1 MFTSP
6 YRRCLRLATC
16 LSIVV
21 AAGCSGNLTSL
32 FNDEFLTQLGV
43 TQRAASLP
51 GSAPAIIIRVENR
64 TTRTIEASV
73 SMRLGGD
80 NVDSFVTVVP
90 PGASTGRAVN
100 CPVTEITL
108 GDIADLDQTGA
119 IVRLGDGTPD
129 DPFVEVEPF
138 GVLFK
143 AGANYDCGDSVTF
156 AVVPSAQTAS
166 GYQTIAFVQRAP

>member
-1 MFTSP
+1 MFTSR

-16 LSIVV
+16 LSIVA
-21 AAGCSGNLTSL
+21 AAGCTGNLTSL
-32 FNDEFLTQLGV
+32 FNPEFLTQVGV
-43 TQRAASLP
+43 RQRAASLP
-51 GSAPAIIIRVENR
+51 GSAPAIVVHIENC
-64 TTRTIEASV
+64 TSRTITASV

-80 NVDSFVTVVP
+80 DVDSFVTTVP

-108 GDIADLDQTGA
+108 GDIADLDEAGA

-129 DPFVEVEPF
+129 DPFVEVEAF

-143 AGANYDCGDSVTF
+143 VGENYDCGDSLTF

>member
-51 GSAPAIIIRVENR
+51 GSAPA
-64 TTRTIEASV
+64 
-73 SMRLGGD
+73 
-80 NVDSFVTVVP
+80 
-90 PGASTGRAVN
+90 STGRAVN

-108 GDIADLDQTGA
+108 GDIADLSQTGA
-119 IVRLGDGTPD
+119 LVRLGDGTPD

-138 GVLFK
+138 GILFK
-143 AGANYDCGDSVTF
+143 VGANYDCGDSVTF